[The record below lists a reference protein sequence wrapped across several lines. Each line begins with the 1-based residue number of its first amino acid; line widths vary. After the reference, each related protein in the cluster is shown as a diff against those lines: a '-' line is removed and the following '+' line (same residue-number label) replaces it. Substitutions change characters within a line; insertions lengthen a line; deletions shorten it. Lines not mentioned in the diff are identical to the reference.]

1 MFSDHVQKIQKF
13 PLLSLL
19 AVAACLVILC
29 QLLALALVVDR
40 QVKRAE
46 LRDLTWIAQQVAI
59 TECIERSTGPVRHGC
74 IQQAR
79 AARDVRMADD
89 SQAGEDFAGTAQA
102 QIEASMPNAVLR
114 SALPVALATRQ

>member
-1 MFSDHVQKIQKF
+1 MFFDHVQKIQKF

-59 TECIERSTGPVRHGC
+59 TACIEGSTGPVRHGC

-79 AARDVRMADD
+79 AARNGRMLAD
-89 SQAGEDFAGTAQA
+89 SQAAEDFAGTAQA
-102 QIEASMPNAVLR
+102 HIEASMPNAVLR
-114 SALPVALATRQ
+114 SALPVALDTRQ

>member
-46 LRDLTWIAQQVAI
+46 LRDLTWMAQQVAI

-74 IQQAR
+74 IQHAR
-79 AARDVRMADD
+79 AARNGRMLAD

-102 QIEASMPNAVLR
+102 QIEASTPNPVWR
-114 SALPVALATRQ
+114 SPLPVALATRQ